1 MRTVEVGHVDGHEE
15 NTVPRNL
22 VWTCRRCNVLCGI
35 ALRRAGIGRKTRQ
48 YNPASDGAKT
58 LGQWL
63 TAVTSMKGESSDM
76 AVSDAVALIH
86 ATPPE
91 KRSQFAK
98 EIWGLRRAHGTDRM
112 GEVPF

>member
-1 MRTVEVGHVDGHEE
+1 MLDPASPMDNRGCFHAASVLTA
-15 NTVPRNL
+15 
-22 VWTCRRCNVLCGI
+22 VLCAN
-35 ALRRAGIGRKTRQ
+35 ALKRAGLGRKTRQ

-76 AVSDAVALIH
+76 AVQDAVAMIH
-86 ATPPE
+86 ATPLGE
-91 KRSQFAK
+91 RSRFSK
-98 EIWGLRRAHGTDRM
+98 EIWRLRRAHGTDRRA

>member
-1 MRTVEVGHVDGHEE
+1 
-15 NTVPRNL
+15 
-22 VWTCRRCNVLCGI
+22 VLCAN

-76 AVSDAVALIH
+76 AVQNAVTMIH
-86 ATPPE
+86 ATPLE
-91 KRSQFAK
+91 TRSRFAK
-98 EIWGLRRAHGTDRM
+98 EIWRLRRAHGTDGRAR
-112 GEVPF
+112 EVPF